1 MKRKNNMMKNYKDTY
16 QNTLIASGEQN
27 LTELARLTLL
37 NILSVQGVIYTH
49 YKNKQRKGHDEQEN
63 NRFFKEIYIGR

>member
-1 MKRKNNMMKNYKDTY
+1 MKNYKDTY
-16 QNTLIASGEQN
+16 QNTLIASGKQN

-49 YKNKQRKGHDEQEN
+49 YKNKQLKGKYEKRKN
-63 NRFFKEIYIGR
+63 ILV

>member
-1 MKRKNNMMKNYKDTY
+1 MKNYKDTY

-49 YKNKQRKGHDEQEN
+49 YKNKQREGTWQEKQ
-63 NRFFKEIYIGR
+63 RRKKKSIPMF

>member
-1 MKRKNNMMKNYKDTY
+1 MKKNKDTY
-16 QNTLIASGEQN
+16 QNTLIASGKQN

-49 YKNKQRKGHDEQEN
+49 YKNKQREGIWQEKQ
-63 NRFFKEIYIGR
+63 RRKKKSIPMF

>member
-1 MKRKNNMMKNYKDTY
+1 MMKNYKDTY

-27 LTELARLTLL
+27 LKELARLTLL

-49 YKNKQRKGHDEQEN
+49 YKNKQREGTWQEKQI
-63 NRFFKEIYIGR
+63 RKKKSIPMF

>member
-1 MKRKNNMMKNYKDTY
+1 MMKNYKDTY

-49 YKNKQRKGHDEQEN
+49 YKNKQLKGKYEKRKN
-63 NRFFKEIYIGR
+63 ILV

>member
-1 MKRKNNMMKNYKDTY
+1 MMKNYKDTY

-27 LTELARLTLL
+27 LKELARLTLL

-49 YKNKQRKGHDEQEN
+49 YKNKQQRDNDERN
-63 NRFFKEIYIGR
+63 ATNREVCR